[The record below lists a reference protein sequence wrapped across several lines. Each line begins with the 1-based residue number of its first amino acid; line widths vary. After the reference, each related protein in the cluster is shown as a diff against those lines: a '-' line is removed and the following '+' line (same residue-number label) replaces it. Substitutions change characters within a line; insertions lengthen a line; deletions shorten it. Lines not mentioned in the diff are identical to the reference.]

1 MVRADQFK
9 GITSRHYQALFRISQ
24 LINSAVPAGQLFE
37 RIMDI
42 VLEVLDARRGFLVF
56 FDEDSRRF
64 EVKVAREI
72 DKGSLDDMLQ
82 LSNSVLWQ
90 VIQSGKPLLMVDA
103 QSDPRFAGSQSLM
116 MANVRSV
123 LAVPLTIKEKLW
135 GVIYVDSDQQREQ
148 FNRDSLEFMQFFA
161 QQTALAIENARLY
174 EQLRRE
180 NRQLRVQVE
189 QAVAGEF
196 IGQHPSI
203 KQILEMA
210 VKVAPSDAPILIEGE
225 SGTGKEVLARVIHRL
240 SNRKD
245 KPFLVHYCGALA
257 DSLMESELFGHKKG
271 AFTGALSD
279 KVGLL
284 EMAHRGT
291 FLLDE
296 VGDLRPDIQA
306 NLLRVIQNGEIKRV
320 GETRLRRI
328 DVRFLSATHR
338 NLRQEVQEG
347 RFREDL
353 YFRLNVVNIRIPP
366 LRERPTDIPLLA
378 EHFLRKHLPV
388 SGKTIAGFNKKAVQ
402 KLMHHNWPGNVRE
415 LENVI
420 RRAVLLCEGS
430 EISENEVLFETTA
443 ISRYPAGTLQ
453 EMEREIVLKTLQ
465 ELGGNRTHT
474 ARRLGVSVR
483 WLQYKLKE
491 WGKG

>member
-1 MVRADQFK
+1 MKADQFK
-9 GITSRHYQALFRISQ
+9 GITSQHYQALFRISQ
-24 LINSAVPAGQLFE
+24 LINSVIPPRQLFE

-42 VLEVLDARRGFLVF
+42 VLEVLDARRGFIVF
-56 FDEDSRRF
+56 YDEGARRF
-64 EVKVAREI
+64 DVQIARDI
-72 DKGSLDDMLQ
+72 DKGSIEDLIQ

-90 VIQSGKPLLMVDA
+90 VIQSRQPLLTVDA
-103 QSDPRFAGSQSLM
+103 RSDPRFSGSQSLM
-116 MANVRSV
+116 LANVRSV
-123 LAVPLTIKEKLW
+123 LAVPLSIKEKLR
-135 GVIYVDSDQQREQ
+135 GVIYVDSDRQREH

-174 EQLRRE
+174 EQLRQE

-196 IGQHPSI
+196 IGQHPSV
-203 KQILEMA
+203 KRILEMA

-225 SGTGKEVLARVIHRL
+225 SGTGKEVLARIIHRL
-240 SNRKD
+240 SRRKD

-271 AFTGALSD
+271 AFTGAVSD
-279 KVGLL
+279 KPGLL
-284 EMAHRGT
+284 EMAHGGT

-296 VGDLRPDIQA
+296 IGDLRPNIQA

-320 GETRLRRI
+320 GETRTRRI
-328 DVRFLSATHR
+328 DVRFLGATHR
-338 NLRQEVQEG
+338 DLRREVSEG

-388 SGKTIAGFNKKAVQ
+388 SGKTIDGFDKKAKQ
-402 KLMHHNWPGNVRE
+402 KLMQHNWPGNVRE
-415 LENVI
+415 LENVV
-420 RRAVLLCEGS
+420 RRAILLCETSAIG
-430 EISENEVLFETTA
+430 ENEILFESSVL
-443 ISRYPAGTLQ
+443 SRYPAGTLQ
-453 EMEREIVLKTLQ
+453 EIEREIVLQTLQ

-483 WLQYKLKE
+483 WLQYRLKE